1 MIPRRDIYYFQQQK
15 PDDMAM
21 SVAARERIGLPT
33 MPATSSSSSR
43 SHGFDIVEG
52 VQKLKMAADDDL
64 FCDDSVI
71 NNDNVL
77 QKPQE
82 IIQRVPEQDVSDGQL
97 FDGSKSCSALDLPS
111 LEDRLRGP
119 DRISTRQRPASYDT
133 KRRRPHR
140 GFMRR
145 DYSSIHSERDRI
157 LIERLPPS
165 AAGSARMKKKKD
177 CNQRPPP
184 PHNRPSI
191 MRSNSNTRQPM
202 IQPTSL
208 SIKALPREES
218 MMRDMDEN

>member
-1 MIPRRDIYYFQQQK
+1 MIPRRDIHYFQQQK
-15 PDDMAM
+15 PEDMAM
-21 SVAARERIGLPT
+21 SVASRERIGLPT
-33 MPATSSSSSR
+33 MPMPAMSSSS
-43 SHGFDIVEG
+43 HGFSIDEKMT
-52 VQKLKMAADDDL
+52 KLGKSTGDDL
-64 FCDDSVI
+64 FCDYSVI

-77 QKPQE
+77 QEKPQE
-82 IIQRVPEQDVSDGQL
+82 IIQRVTAEDVGGGQLL
-97 FDGSKSCSALDLPS
+97 FDGSKSCSALDLSS

-145 DYSSIHSERDRI
+145 DYSSIHSERDRV
-157 LIERLPPS
+157 LLERLPPS
-165 AAGSARMKKKKD
+165 AAPKNDS
-177 CNQRPPP
+177 NQRP

-191 MRSNSNTRQPM
+191 MRSNSNIRQPM